1 MVPAL
6 EEILR
11 DTRSLVFFGGAGVS
25 TESGIPDFRSVDGLY
40 HQKFK
45 YPPETMLSH
54 TFYKTHTAE
63 FYDFYRQKLIVHGA
77 KPNAAHLRLAKLER
91 EGKCKAV
98 VTQNIDGLHQ
108 AAGSKVVY
116 ELHGSTL
123 RNYCTRCGKFYPVS
137 FIEEAAG
144 QGDGVPRCTECG
156 GIVKPDVV
164 LYEEGLDEAT
174 MENAIKAISVA
185 DTLIVGGTS
194 LAVYPA
200 AGLLRY
206 FRGETLVV
214 INKQPTPADGMA
226 NLILNMPIGQALDEN
241 TPVSLSDFG
250 QQLLFY

>member
-6 EEILR
+6 ETILAK
-11 DTRSLVFFGGAGVS
+11 SKNLVFFGGAGVS

-40 HQKFK
+40 HQKFR
-45 YPPETMLSH
+45 YPPEVMLSH
-54 TFYKTHTAE
+54 SFYETHTAE
-63 FYDFYRQKLIVHGA
+63 FFEFYRNKLIVHGA
-77 KPNAAHLRLAKLER
+77 RPNAAHLRLAKLER
-91 EGKCKAV
+91 QGICKAV

-108 AAGSKVVY
+108 AAGSRTVY

-123 RNYCTRCGKFYPVS
+123 RNYCTRCGKFYPVE
-137 FIEEAAG
+137 FIEQAGG

-164 LYEEGLDEAT
+164 LYEEGLDEET
-174 MENAIKAISVA
+174 MENAVHAIAAA

-206 FRGETLVV
+206 FRGDELVV
-214 INKQPTPADGMA
+214 INKQPTPADKMA
-226 NLILNMPIGQALDEN
+226 TLVLNQPIGEALCEN
-241 TPVSLSDFG
+241 SEI
-250 QQLLFY
+250 

>member
-6 EEILR
+6 EEILAA
-11 DTRSLVFFGGAGVS
+11 TKSMVFFGGAGVS

-54 TFYKTHTAE
+54 TFYETHIAE
-63 FYDFYRQKLIVHGA
+63 FFDFYRQKLIVHGA
-77 KPNAAHLRLAKLER
+77 KPNAAHLRLAALER
-91 EGKCKAV
+91 EGKCRAV

-108 AAGSKVVY
+108 AAGSKTVY

-123 RNYCTRCGKFYPVS
+123 RNYCTRCGKFFPVQ
-137 FIEEAAG
+137 FIEDAAG
-144 QGDGVPRCTECG
+144 VGDGVPRCDECG

-164 LYEEGLDEAT
+164 LYEEGLDEET
-174 MENAIKAISVA
+174 MENAVHAIRGA

-194 LAVYPA
+194 LAVFPA

-206 FRGETLVV
+206 FRGENLVV
-214 INKQPTPADGMA
+214 INKQPTPADAMA
-226 NLILNMPIGQALDEN
+226 NLLIHAPIGRTLDPDASIE
-241 TPVSLSDFG
+241 V
-250 QQLLFY
+250 